1 MSTSWVFDMFFLRRT
16 ASLGLII
23 AITLS
28 GADLPVREVVLYKH
42 GVGFFERQGT
52 IPAGEEGRL
61 DFRDSEM
68 NDLLKSLTVSDASGS
83 KVSGIRYDSNESLDE
98 KLSRYP
104 FAIADQEPLS
114 AFLDRIK
121 GSHVAMKTDRTLEGT
136 IVGARSMSTGQDGD
150 RHNVREQVTLL
161 LDSGDLVNIDL
172 STISTMRFSDLRM
185 QDQLKQYLQAV
196 AQSRSKDKRSIYID
210 SASSGARQLDVAYIS
225 PTAIWKSSY
234 RLTLADSQS
243 MLEGWA
249 IVDNTTGDDWSNV
262 KLSVVSGRPIS
273 FISQL
278 DTPRYGNRQV
288 AELPEDAAAGP
299 VVYGGAV
306 SQNQAVAN
314 QFAASAAAAGG
325 VIGGVIGD
333 AAAALVPQAGLATQE
348 QRAFKSKQAP
358 PAKQW
363 FSASAAVAGATGAT
377 LGELF
382 EYNFAGPVTIKK
394 NQSAMLPFLAEKL
407 EARKLLIYQEDR
419 GEHPVNAA
427 ELTNKTGKTLDGG
440 PITVY
445 DSGAYAGE
453 ALFETLR
460 DGDRRLVGYAVD
472 YGTRITSNF
481 ESGDKVVR
489 ELHAAYGLLSTKT
502 ASVQT
507 RTYKIH
513 NVDAK
518 AKTLVVEQPISP
530 EYRPISPTPMEL
542 TANAVRYQVKVPA
555 NGEASLEVK
564 REYQM
569 DESVG
574 LAESTP
580 DALLIVLQNKILS
593 EKGRAQLQ
601 QLLETKQ
608 QIAQVSADLNHTGTE
623 VHDLDGDQNRWRQN
637 INSLRGIPGQEEQV
651 RKYSMQIADSDS
663 QLGKLRDRQKQLE
676 QRKVSLDNNLRDQLA
691 KLDF

>member
-1 MSTSWVFDMFFLRRT
+1 MSRPWAFSKCLPRQAAALCLT
-16 ASLGLII
+16 A

-52 IPAGEEGRL
+52 IPAGEEARL

-68 NDLLKSLTVSDASGS
+68 NDVLKSLTVSDASGS

-98 KLSRYP
+98 KLNRYP
-104 FAIADQEPLS
+104 FAIGDQEPLS
-114 AFLDRIK
+114 AFLDRMK
-121 GSHVAMKTDRTLEGT
+121 GSHVEMKTDRALEGT
-136 IVGARSMSTGQDGD
+136 IIGARSLSTGPDGD
-150 RHNVREQVTLL
+150 RHNLREQVTLL
-161 LDSGDLVNIDL
+161 LDSGDLVNLDL
-172 STISTMRFSDLRM
+172 STISTMRFSDSKL
-185 QDQLKQYLQAV
+185 QDQLKQYLQTV

-234 RLTLADSQS
+234 RLTLADPSS
-243 MLEGWA
+243 TLEGWA
-249 IVDNTTGDDWSNV
+249 IVDNTTDDDWNNV

-306 SQNQAVAN
+306 SQNQVVMN
-314 QFAASAAAAGG
+314 QLVQPGIVGG
-325 VIGGVIGD
+325 VIGGVVGD
-333 AAAALVPQAGLATQE
+333 APVSAPQPPARQE
-348 QRAFKSKQAP
+348 QLLYSRKQASPSKQWLSP
-358 PAKQW
+358 
-363 FSASAAVAGATGAT
+363 STAVAGVTGAT

-382 EYNFAGPVTIKK
+382 EYNFAGPITIRK

-407 EARKLLIYQEDR
+407 EARKLLIYQQDR

-427 ELTNKTGKTLDGG
+427 ELTNKSGKTLDGG

-460 DGDRRLVGYAVD
+460 DGDRRLIGYAVD

-481 ESGDKVVR
+481 ESGDRLVR
-489 ELHAAYGLLSTKT
+489 ELHAAYGILSTRT

-507 RTYKIH
+507 RTFKIH

-518 AKTLVVEQPISP
+518 AKTLIVEEPISP
-530 EYRPISPTPMEL
+530 DYRPISPKPLEL
-542 TANAVRYQVKVPA
+542 TAKAARYEVKLPA
-555 NGEASLEVK
+555 NGEASLVIK
-564 REYQM
+564 REYLIT
-569 DESVG
+569 ETTG
-574 LAESTP
+574 LTESTP
-580 DALLIVLQNKILS
+580 DSLTLIVQNKALS

-601 QLLETKQ
+601 QLLDTKQ
-608 QIAQVSADLNHTGTE
+608 QIAQTSGDLAAAETQVRE
-623 VHDLDGDQNRWRQN
+623 LDGDQNRWRQN
-637 INSLRGIPGQEEQV
+637 ITSLRGIPGQEEQV
-651 RKYSMQIADSDS
+651 RKYSTQIADSDAELS
-663 QLGKLRDRQKQLE
+663 RLRDRQKQLE
-676 QRKVSLDNNLRDQLA
+676 QRKSALEKSLRDQLP